1 MAETKRTYSKG
12 NPEKELLPQQ
22 KKKTVEI
29 EAPQAPVGDIQI
41 AAYQK
46 TDIEKMPKAFFV
58 IISGGEVREKDYFKI
73 ISHQDK
79 FQRIKLE
86 FISESNKLVNPTRMY
101 ELAIYKKE
109 RLESSKEKDS
119 EPDRFYLISDVDD
132 FISEL
137 IKIHP
142 LCLKENFRLM
152 ISNPCFELWLYYAHC
167 CDIPNFP
174 IPDKA
179 TKISGKFKGWADTA
193 IRGGVK
199 SKRAIFYIYPNIE
212 NAKRNYKED
221 ENGIPMLFSTNM
233 YSLAEDLLPLIEP
246 ELTNMIDE
254 NKRNEEKF
262 RVRNKK

>member
-1 MAETKRTYSKG
+1 MAELKRTYSKG

-22 KKKTVEI
+22 KKKTVEV
-29 EAPQAPVGDIQI
+29 EARQMPISDIQI
-41 AAYQK
+41 AGYQK
-46 TDIEKMPKAFFV
+46 TDIEELPKAFFI

-101 ELAIYKKE
+101 ELAIYKKK
-109 RLESSKEKDS
+109 RLASSRNEDS
-119 EPDRFYLISDVDD
+119 EPDNFYLITDVDD

-152 ISNPCFELWLYYAHC
+152 ISNPCFELWLYYAHS

-174 IPDKA
+174 IPDKV

-199 SKRAIFYIYPNIE
+199 SKRAIFNIYPNIE
-212 NAKRNYKED
+212 NAKKNYTED
-221 ENGIPMLFSTNM
+221 ENGIPVLFSTNM
-233 YSLAEDLLPLIEP
+233 YLLAEDLLPLIEP
-246 ELTNMIDE
+246 ELTNMIDD
-254 NKRNEEKF
+254 NKKNEEKF
-262 RVRNKK
+262 RSRNKK